1 LPLLLLLLSVLP
13 SLLLLLSVLP
23 SLLLLLAV
31 LRSLLWLLLS
41 VLPPLL
47 LLAAAGI
54 VLRWRCGLGEHDGGL
69 RGVIRLG
76 QCYIV
81 GSMGRGE
88 ASKARQHGT
97 CHQQM
102 PELFHL
108 ISC

>member
-1 LPLLLLLLSVLP
+1 LPLLLLLSVLP

-31 LRSLLWLLLS
+31 LRCLLLLLAALLSLLWLLA

-47 LLAAAGI
+47 LLAAAGV
-54 VLRWRCGLGEHDGGL
+54 VLRWRCGLGEHDRGL

-76 QCYIV
+76 QCHIV

-88 ASKARQHGT
+88 AGKA
-97 CHQQM
+97 
-102 PELFHL
+102 
-108 ISC
+108 